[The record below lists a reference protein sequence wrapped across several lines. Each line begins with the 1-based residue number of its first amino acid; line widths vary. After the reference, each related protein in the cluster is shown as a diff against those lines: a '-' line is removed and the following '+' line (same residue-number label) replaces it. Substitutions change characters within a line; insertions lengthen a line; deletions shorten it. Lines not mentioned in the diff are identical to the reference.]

1 MALKDDVSRID
12 SDIVGI
18 RKSIKQL
25 RIAAVAAIVI
35 GIIALF
41 S

>member
-1 MALKDDVSRID
+1 MALKNDINRID
-12 SDIVGI
+12 SDITGI

-25 RIAAVAAIVI
+25 RIAAVAAIA
-35 GIIALF
+35 IAIAALI